1 MIAISNC
8 LCYDFCVIEY
18 YIQIFDNTINLGE
31 KFMKQNKSKVLKIK
45 DYIENEIISIKDQ
58 ESDLNTKENKDLL
71 NFKLQQL
78 ESNID
83 QNNNN
88 WDVNSQQDIT
98 SHRKI
103 IGKFIVFS
111 KKIIRKLLS
120 WYINPIVGQQKSFNG
135 SVTRTLNELYKF
147 TKGIIPNINSNYN
160 EINMLKGQINCLTQ
174 SIEEIRSRENK
185 FRSEIDQTKIE
196 INDLKEGINDLELEI
211 VNSREK
217 IYEVE
222 AEINNMEERVY
233 ERIENLTKKS
243 NDRENT
249 IKEIINEIEMKVNS
263 SKEEVYE
270 RIENLTKKSNDRENT
285 IKEIIN
291 EIEIKVNSSKEEIYE
306 RIENLAKKSN
316 DRENT
321 IKEIEKNITNINNE
335 TQDKSEAIDFDYLEF
350 ENKFRGSEELI
361 KNRMK
366 KYFNYFREKSNV
378 LDIGCGR
385 GEFLELLQKGNVN
398 SKGIDINKQMVEH
411 CQNKGLDVVR
421 SDAIEYLEQ
430 VEDGSLDGVFMGQV
444 VEHLDLNYL
453 LKVIELIDKKL
464 TENGIFIAETPNP
477 QSIYIYA
484 NAFYIDPTHV
494 KPVHPATLKYLIE
507 RYSLEVM
514 EVQGASAIPE
524 ENKLLTIH
532 DEYLKNDNLEKLN
545 SNWDKLN
552 NLLFNYRD
560 YAIVAKKL
568 EVV

>member
-1 MIAISNC
+1 
-8 LCYDFCVIEY
+8 
-18 YIQIFDNTINLGE
+18 
-31 KFMKQNKSKVLKIK
+31 MKQNKSKVLKIK